1 MAKNRKTWTPT
12 EKFQIVLELLQGRK
26 TQAEIASEY
35 WASASQQSTWK
46 SEFLKGW
53 TKIFIDKRSREND
66 DKDKK
71 IAFLEH
77 KVGQYTMEV
86 DWLQKK
92 IDWIRFL

>member
-1 MAKNRKTWTPT
+1 MAKNRKRWTPQ

-35 WASASQQSTWK
+35 GVSASQQSTWK
-46 SEFLKGW
+46 SEFLRNAEKV
-53 TKIFIDKRSREND
+53 FQDKRSKDND

-71 IAFLEH
+71 IAYLER

-92 IDWIRFL
+92 ID

>member
-1 MAKNRKTWTPT
+1 MAKNRKKWTPQ

-26 TQAEIASEY
+26 TQAEITSEY
-35 WASASQQSTWK
+35 GVAASQQSTWK
-46 SEFLKGW
+46 GEFLKEW
-53 TKIFIDKRSREND
+53 TKIFIDKRGKEND

-71 IAFLEH
+71 IAYLER

>member
-1 MAKNRKTWTPT
+1 MAKNRKKRTPQ
-12 EKFQIVLELLQGRK
+12 EKFQIVLELIQGRK
-26 TQAEIASEY
+26 TQAEITGEY

-46 SEFLKGW
+46 NEFLKEW
-53 TKIFIDKRSREND
+53 TKIFTDKRSKEHD

-71 IAFLEH
+71 IAYLER